1 MVHNSGLWDY
11 FYTTMAT
18 EYYSGTLQTRQIDS
32 IYSLIQAALW
42 YVHKLKSIIGLNTL
56 LECMLVSTKY
66 YPTQNNLH
74 IDKPPFC
81 WDMKQYQR
89 LDKRYGRSIT
99 QFSSQNTWTSDDIW
113 ICDFICRPNLIS
125 AETKT
130 NKC

>member
-1 MVHNSGLWDY
+1 VVHNSGLWDY

-42 YVHKLKSIIGLNTL
+42 YVHKLKSIIGLNIL

-66 YPTQNNLH
+66 YPTQNNLQ

-81 WDMKQYQR
+81 WDMTRQKIWKIHNTIFQAKIR
-89 LDKRYGRSIT
+89 ELAMIYGFVILYA
-99 QFSSQNTWTSDDIW
+99 D
-113 ICDFICRPNLIS
+113 LI
-125 AETKT
+125 
-130 NKC
+130 